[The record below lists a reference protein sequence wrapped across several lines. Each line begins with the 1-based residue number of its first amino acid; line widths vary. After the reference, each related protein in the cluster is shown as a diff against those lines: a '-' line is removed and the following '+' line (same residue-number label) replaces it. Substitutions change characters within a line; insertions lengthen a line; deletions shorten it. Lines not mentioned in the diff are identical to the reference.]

1 MFAWS
6 HTTYARWHG
15 MIFNF
20 EWKRDLDYF
29 LAHAKDA
36 VRIYAVEAY
45 AEMFNNNVE
54 FVKVEAS
61 CRFGSDNDRRKR
73 VNQWYNQ
80 QKLTTKGE
88 KKDGQKNVRS

>member
-45 AEMFNNNVE
+45 TEMFKNNADII
-54 FVKVEAS
+54 KVEAS
-61 CRFGSDNDRRKR
+61 CRLGSNSSRKKSVQVWYDNKR
-73 VNQWYNQ
+73 CAVQC
-80 QKLTTKGE
+80 K
-88 KKDGQKNVRS
+88 S